1 MVMGMQVPLLAHPLA
16 VSNQGEKWMLM
27 ERV

>member
-1 MVMGMQVPLLAHPLA
+1 MGMGMEVPLLAQPIA

-27 ERV
+27 ERL